1 MFSPSST
8 TKNFFQSARK
18 SSLEFFITSN
28 SCFQR
33 IDFDKLDF
41 GETETLDLFYNADVA
56 LVDVSVTIQQPSLV
70 YHIGVRESMGQ
81 SYNMILTYWALDV
94 EYHIMD
100 ALKKTHAHLPMIVY
114 ISSPE
119 TNTLQSYDKVG
130 DKVIKIYQQLIIG
143 FQSNNE
149 DDAKPP
155 FSRSQGASAAKMI
168 TFQNRMK
175 QVLKSVQVE
184 ASAHS
189 REKFM
194 SDLRKAREIT
204 DGDQK
209 NDYLD
214 KMRTRLDNPDV
225 LHPDTVSLMMLS
237 YRDNQNY
244 GGMIRL
250 VDDLKRIPDCLKVVD
265 TPVIRYQYAFALNR

>member
-1 MFSPSST
+1 MR
-8 TKNFFQSARK
+8 FQSG
-18 SSLEFFITSN
+18 T
-28 SCFQR
+28 
-33 IDFDKLDF
+33 D
-41 GETETLDLFYNADVA
+41 
-56 LVDVSVTIQQPSLV
+56 
-70 YHIGVRESMGQ
+70 
-81 SYNMILTYWALDV
+81 
-94 EYHIMD
+94 
-100 ALKKTHAHLPMIVY
+100 
-114 ISSPE
+114 
-119 TNTLQSYDKVG
+119 
-130 DKVIKIYQQLIIG
+130 
-143 FQSNNE
+143 

-155 FSRSQGASAAKMI
+155 FARANAPNAKII
-168 TFQNRMK
+168 TFQSRMK

-189 REKFM
+189 REKFL

-225 LHPDTVSLMMLS
+225 LHPDTVSLMMFS

-250 VDDLKRIPDCLKVVD
+250 VDDLKRVTDCVKVVD
-265 TPVIRYQYAFALNR
+265 TPVIRYQYAFALNRFVSIFHVIIQFYLFDFRRNKNGDRDLALNTVLSLVEGSTENEEKNGPLSPDVVCLAG

>member
-1 MFSPSST
+1 M
-8 TKNFFQSARK
+8 NFKILSFLFQ
-18 SSLEFFITSN
+18 
-28 SCFQR
+28 
-33 IDFDKLDF
+33 
-41 GETETLDLFYNADVA
+41 
-56 LVDVSVTIQQPSLV
+56 
-70 YHIGVRESMGQ
+70 
-81 SYNMILTYWALDV
+81 
-94 EYHIMD
+94 
-100 ALKKTHAHLPMIVY
+100 
-114 ISSPE
+114 
-119 TNTLQSYDKVG
+119 
-130 DKVIKIYQQLIIG
+130 
-143 FQSNNE
+143 NNN
-149 DDAKPP
+149 DDDSKPP
-155 FSRSQGASAAKMI
+155 FARTNVPAKTI
-168 TFQNRMK
+168 TFQHRMK

-265 TPVIRYQYAFALNR
+265 TPVIRYQYAFALNRYGRYILKFETRIYFFQKKQGWGP